1 MVVPEDIMQLY
12 MRKNTKLTSL
22 HLQIRVTTEVL
33 IHVFYKFKGFKQ
45 KGDLLMYWDNGTS
58 LCFITNKKAKEEK
71 LKGISAQL
79 SVVKVGGVNEKLI
92 SRKYKLTLID
102 KKEQELQIDVSYK
115 LGWNTSSIQKRNK
128 GRNNK
133 ANRRSRCINW
143 F

>member
-45 KGDLLMYWDNGTS
+45 KGDLLMYWDNGAS